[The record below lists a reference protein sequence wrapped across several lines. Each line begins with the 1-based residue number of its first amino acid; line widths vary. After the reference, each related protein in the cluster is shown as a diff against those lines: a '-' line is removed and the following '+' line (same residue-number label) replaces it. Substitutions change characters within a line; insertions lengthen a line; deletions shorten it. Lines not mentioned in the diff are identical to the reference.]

1 MPQKIYT
8 TAQVLAKLAEHEG
21 IKPHHGYI
29 YQVVMRTPKRAGK
42 APHPLKA
49 AHIVKG
55 AWDAEIVDKYFEEK
69 KNQ

>member
-1 MPQKIYT
+1 MPLKIYT

-29 YQVVMRTPKRAGK
+29 YQVVMRTSKRK

-69 KNQ
+69 KGS